1 MPPVKKYPSTASAIF
16 SHTGRKPRGDKAY
29 EAISGKHRKGGPA
42 PFPAIRQI
50 TADGIIY
57 GDFSELN
64 TATTPDD

>member
-1 MPPVKKYPSTASAIF
+1 MPPRKEIPLHRLGLF
-16 SHTGRKPRGDKAY
+16 SHPGRKPRGGKAY

-42 PFPAIRQI
+42 PFSVIGQI